1 MKKGFTLVEL
11 LGIIIILG
19 VIMMIAFP
27 IINKTIKDSKEE
39 AYDMQVKMILESA
52 RTWAIDNANRLPDE
66 GTDLKLM
73 VLDLIRDGYIKDLE
87 NGVLINPLD
96 ESKTMDG
103 CVTIEYSSEYN
114 QYIYEYDEEC

>member
-103 CVTIEYSSEYN
+103 CVTIEYSSKYN